1 MAENIEVGLELKDNM
16 SSALGTVAKAISSFA
31 TKVDSGLTKVSDAL
45 ADVDAAMR
53 GLSTTAQSTMP
64 KSMATVN
71 KATTETVTKA
81 EQLRR
86 ALKSISDVAGNPI
99 DFGNIKYAGIDR
111 LQSKL
116 TELEKSI
123 VSVNT
128 KSSTA
133 LSGQIADVQGP
144 QTRATGFDSA
154 VNFGSTQREAV
165 ALTQQVTVLR
175 QQLTKA
181 FEEAANGSDGAAQK
195 VVALTSRMQDLE
207 GKAADVSQEYAR
219 GVQQIEQLTAKAN
232 SELQR
237 IYGQGAP
244 QVAVKDLFPTQAQ
257 SQLEALENRIR
268 NVAEQRIE
276 IRALQ
281 DTFQQFG
288 KIFPFLNKNLDATDA
303 NVLRMVN
310 NLPRLR
316 YALYDVS
323 QNATIAG
330 AAMVGAFA
338 ATATTAIALERQ
350 FADVVRTTNLEP
362 ASAAARQ
369 LKEEFFALRQEIPVA
384 FGELAKIG
392 TLAGQLNIP
401 AESVANFTET
411 VAKFAATTDV
421 SVEDAATA
429 FGRLDKLIFGVDEQ
443 FEKLGSAIL
452 AVGTNAVATESQI
465 IKVSQQISSIA
476 NLAGFSA
483 SEIIGFSSALA
494 SVGISP
500 ELARG
505 IVTRTFSS
513 INTAAA
519 AGGEQLER
527 FGRVAGVSGAEF
539 GAAWNTN
546 ASATFVNFLKGL
558 NEDGS
563 VAEQTLRE
571 LGITSIRDIPSLLKL
586 AQNYEEVGR
595 QIGIAGEGFEKG
607 TELQK
612 QYDVIASTVAE
623 KLKVLAGNFEILIA
637 TIGESANGFGFA
649 IDIGIQFL
657 QLLTALAKNPLG
669 QALLNIVGV
678 LTLVGGSLSLLVGV
692 GAKIVAG
699 FSAAATASISFKT
712 TLNLLR
718 TDLASVAAA
727 QGGVTTATTASAAA
741 MNLNNLTTQR
751 AMGLNVSNTAILR
764 AQAAVIRENVAAM
777 SLMQKVSLGAGI
789 FGVAIAAATAIG
801 EISNQLSKTAGTKA
815 TEFFGDISTVL
826 SAVKQDT
833 EDWKNSTGAAR
844 LEYETFTTSIE
855 KGNEE
860 TNKSSQ
866 IIKSAAGAN
875 SDFDAAIKTTTS
887 SIDAQTIAIG
897 KNTEEAVRALSVSKL
912 TEEGGA
918 LVKLFSDAETAQAL
932 QGVGI
937 NIENIISTG
946 FSNGAQAG
954 IAEVDAAIRQLSDLT
969 AGGKTGATLPG
980 VDIEAA
986 RNGLNLIK
994 ETFESSIGLEEVI
1007 RGVSSAQAAAGTSTE
1022 EFGDAIAQL
1031 NEQFFESEKL
1041 AMAQNSAMFDL
1052 GEAINQNGTSFDI
1065 LTQAGQL
1072 NQQAMISAMSAIAE
1086 NSGSPLQAAAN
1097 LQALYN
1103 QMLAAGV
1110 PASQMIML
1118 ANSIAQLSGGKAL
1131 PAATISMKPFNAGLK
1146 QTKKNAKAASAE
1158 VRTLVDYANDLKK
1171 VFSRAFDIRFG
1182 GMESIDDVTS
1192 SFNSMRDSLED
1203 ARSRIRS
1210 LQATI
1215 GQLTADK
1222 SLTEYFLSVAEAYGD
1237 DIRADQLRAEL
1248 ASINEEISDAQQE
1261 IAQTQAEASTSLVG
1275 NSQAAIDN
1283 RSEIRGIVQ
1292 GYSEYIGALAA
1303 AGASQNTLNAAV
1315 AQSRADFLAQ
1325 AKALGFSEAELQPYL
1340 ASFNDMATAIGGVN
1354 SGVTVPFNI
1363 DPALQALAELEAA
1376 SKNTANNISDAF
1388 GGVDTEIP
1396 VEPFQESIYTIE
1408 DRELRGFKN
1417 RVAADKNGIDWKSAL
1432 GFDKAET
1439 MPPKYIKKP
1448 FDDAY
1453 GEVKNG
1459 AKNTKEKVGSEFS
1472 SISLN
1477 SQKSAGDSKN
1487 AWATAFGAIPP
1498 SIASQKPNVI
1508 RELGAWATSASTSAG
1523 DSRNAWATA
1532 TSSVPGI
1539 ISNQKSNVTRE
1550 LGAWATSASTSA
1562 TNSKNSWSSAASSIP
1577 GLIGAQSSSVGSQ
1590 SNAVGRNSANNLN
1603 SGLSGNLNI
1612 PGIVSGNV
1620 NSASYAAGINGRT
1633 VGNTIGS
1640 SIRSGISGALDWLLG
1655 WNSTPRRVIR
1665 SITGFSEGGY
1675 TGDGGKYEVAG
1686 IVHRGEY
1693 VVPKAEVNQSTK
1705 LPYFM
1710 EQQRMFAQGGY
1721 VGASSNNTG
1730 NTMMV
1735 ELSPYDRKLLANA
1748 GNVQLRL
1755 DGKVVAQ
1762 ATNQS
1767 NFVSAQ
1773 RGSN

>member
-53 GLSTTAQSTMP
+53 GMSNTAQSTMP

-71 KATTETVTKA
+71 KATTETVTRA

-165 ALTQQVTVLR
+165 ALTQQVSVLR

-181 FEEAANGSDGAAQK
+181 FQEAANGSDGAAQK

-219 GVQQIEQLTAKAN
+219 GVQQIEALTAKAN
-232 SELQR
+232 SELTR
-237 IYGQGAP
+237 IYGQSAP
-244 QVAVKDLFPTQAQ
+244 QVSVKDLFPTQAQ
-257 SQLEALENRIR
+257 SQLEALENKIR

-350 FADVVRTTNLEP
+350 FADVVRTTNLDP
-362 ASAAARQ
+362 ASESARQ

-546 ASATFVNFLKGL
+546 ASATFVSFLKGL

-586 AQNYEEVGR
+586 AQNYEEVGK

-623 KLKVLAGNFEILIA
+623 KIKVLAGNFEILIA
-637 TIGESANGFGFA
+637 TVGESANGFGFA

-718 TDLASVAAA
+718 TDLASVAVA
-727 QGGVTTATTASAAA
+727 QGGVANATTASAAA

-801 EISNQLSKTAGTKA
+801 EISNQLNKTAGTKA

-860 TNKSSQ
+860 TDKSSQ

-887 SIDAQTIAIG
+887 SIDAQTVAIG

-969 AGGKTGATLPG
+969 AGGKTAATMPG
-980 VDIEAA
+980 VDLEAA

-1007 RGVSSAQAAAGTSTE
+1007 RGVSAAQAAAGTSTE

-1065 LTQAGQL
+1065 LTQAGQA

-1146 QTKKNAKAASAE
+1146 QTKKNAKEASAQ

-1182 GMESIDDVTS
+1182 SMEALDNIASGWLSIA
-1192 SFNSMRDSLED
+1192 DSAESAREQISDLNDSINELNAD
-1203 ARSRIRS
+1203 AS
-1210 LQATI
+1210 
-1215 GQLTADK
+1215 QLTADK
-1222 SLTEYFLSVAEAYGD
+1222 ALQEYFLSVAEAQGD
-1237 DIRADQLRAEL
+1237 TVTAEQIRANLAGINAEL
-1248 ASINEEISDAQQE
+1248 VANRNELAEANQDLADA
-1261 IAQTQAEASTSLVG
+1261 QAEASTSLTG
-1275 NSQAAIDN
+1275 NSQAAINN
-1283 RSEIRGIVQ
+1283 RGEIRGMIQ
-1292 GYSEYIGALAA
+1292 EYSEYISSLAA
-1303 AGASQNTLNAAV
+1303 AGASQDTLNAAV
-1315 AQSRADFLAQ
+1315 SQSRADFLAQ
-1325 AKALGFSEAELQPYL
+1325 ARALGFSDAELQPYL
-1340 ASFNDMATAIGGVN
+1340 ASFNDMSTAVGGVN
-1354 SGVTVPFNI
+1354 AGVTVPFNI

-1376 SKNTANNISDAF
+1376 SKTAANNISDSF
-1388 GGVDTEIP
+1388 GGIDSSIP
-1396 VEPFQESIYTIE
+1396 VEPAKESLYTIE
-1408 DRELRGFKN
+1408 DRELRLFKN
-1417 RVAADKNGIDWKSAL
+1417 RVEANKNGIDWKSAL

-1453 GEVKNG
+1453 TGIKNG
-1459 AKNTKEKVGSEFS
+1459 AKTAKQGVNTEFS
-1472 SISLN
+1472 LIGTNAST
-1477 SQKSAGDSKN
+1477 QAGNSKN
-1487 AWATAFGAIPP
+1487 SWATSFGSIPT
-1498 SIASQKPNVI
+1498 SIANQKPNI
-1508 RELGAWATSASTSAG
+1508 SRELGAWATSASTNAG
-1523 DSRNAWATA
+1523 TAKNAW
-1532 TSSVPGI
+1532 S
-1539 ISNQKSNVTRE
+1539 
-1550 LGAWATSASTSA
+1550 GAAG
-1562 TNSKNSWSSAASSIP
+1562 SIP
-1577 GLIGAQSSSVGSQ
+1577 GFFAAQVGSVNSQ
-1590 SNAVGRNSANNLN
+1590 SLNIGRQSGTNLN

-1675 TGDGGKYEVAG
+1675 TGAGGKYEAAG

-1693 VVPKAEVNQSTK
+1693 VVPKSEVNQTTK

-1710 EQQRMFAQGGY
+1710 EQQRSFAQGGY
-1721 VGASSNNTG
+1721 VGSASSS
-1730 NTMMV
+1730 TMMV
-1735 ELSPYDRKLLANA
+1735 MLSPEDRALLRNVGGSGEVVLYANNEA
-1748 GNVQLRL
+1748 IARSANIGN
-1755 DGKVVAQ
+1755 KSIVA
-1762 ATNQS
+1762 S
-1767 NFVSAQ
+1767 GG
-1773 RGSN
+1773 RP